1 MMKTKIQENLLH
13 TLRRG
18 LALMALLLLVNVAMA
33 QSTDEG
39 VWDSEDD
46 DEEVDEKATV
56 AKEDDS
62 PKRYEDVL
70 ITINGKEVKVG
81 SEYRCKRDDVLTIA
95 VRQLQGGSPVTIE
108 VQKGGINLKRK
119 SFYAN
124 HLGELDL
131 EVKTGTKKG
140 SGDAVLSYT
149 PKGNSKKSLKVKI
162 IIE

>member
-1 MMKTKIQENLLH
+1 MKKIQENLLAGL
-13 TLRRG
+13 TRG
-18 LALMALLLLVNVAMA
+18 FMMLALLLMVNVAMA
-33 QSTDEG
+33 QSTDDG
-39 VWDSEDD
+39 VWDAEDSE
-46 DEEVDEKATV
+46 EEVDEKALV
-56 AKEDDS
+56 ATEDDGV
-62 PKRYEDVL
+62 KRYEDVL

-81 SEYRCKRDDVLTIA
+81 DEYRCKRDDTLSIS
-95 VRQLQGGSPVTIE
+95 VRHLQGGSPVVIE

-131 EVKTGTKKG
+131 EVQTGTKKG

-149 PKGNSKKSLKVKI
+149 PKGNTKKSLKVKL

>member
-1 MMKTKIQENLLH
+1 MMKTKIQKNLLY
-13 TLRRG
+13 TLQRG

-39 VWDSEDD
+39 VWDSEDSE
-46 DEEVDEKATV
+46 EEVDEKAPV

-81 SEYRCKRDDVLTIA
+81 SEYRCKRDDVLAIA

-108 VQKGGINLKRK
+108 IQKGGINLKRK

-124 HLGELDL
+124 NLGELDL
-131 EVKTGTKKG
+131 EVKTGNKKG

-149 PKGNSKKSLKVKI
+149 PKGNTKKSLKVKI
-162 IIE
+162 VIE